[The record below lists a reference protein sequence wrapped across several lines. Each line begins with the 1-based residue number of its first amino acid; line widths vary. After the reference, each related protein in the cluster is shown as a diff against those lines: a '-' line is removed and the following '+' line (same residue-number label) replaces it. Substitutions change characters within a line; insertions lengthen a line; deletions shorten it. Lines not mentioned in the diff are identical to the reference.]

1 MILVVY
7 LALFWKYSGARK
19 SGQKMIGQFFG
30 KVLQSFAR
38 YRGNFCIILT
48 TLLLDLKTSTQYSIW
63 QLSHIKMFHSWLK
76 YQINQFDA
84 KCNIDIWKFFNI

>member
-19 SGQKMIGQFFG
+19 SGQKMIGHFLAKFC
-30 KVLQSFAR
+30 KVLQDI
-38 YRGNFCIILT
+38 RGNFCIILT

>member
-19 SGQKMIGQFFG
+19 SGQKMIGHFFG

-48 TLLLDLKTSTQYSIW
+48 TLPLDLKTSKKDFYSVFNMATI
-63 QLSHIKMFHSWLK
+63 SH
-76 YQINQFDA
+76 
-84 KCNIDIWKFFNI
+84 